1 MQRWFLPRRR
11 RRWQRCAPLLFGPS
25 STFAVWRLGESHSV
39 SVRGAGTLPLLA
51 SEQNSGSST
60 LFFSFFFLAL
70 KLWYHHCFFFLSSVK
85 KISGQTKKDE
95 RIYPEN
101 FTRILDRLLDG
112 YDNRLRPGFGGMY
125 EINAGFFCALL
136 PIFCVKTTNF
146 NHTTGVKYF
155 TYSNSSRK
163 DATLSFN
170 LLLGGQGRL
179 KHIIR
184 HFKAAVHSLLST
196 KYTLYVKSVTSIM
209 IMYHLSIQQRKDLT
223 SLFIWALMP

>member
-39 SVRGAGTLPLLA
+39 SVRGAETLPPLLA
-51 SEQNSGSST
+51 SEQTAVLLSSSPFYFWHWSYGIII
-60 LFFSFFFLAL
+60 L
-70 KLWYHHCFFFLSSVK
+70 FFFLSSVK

-125 EINAGFFCALL
+125 EINAFFARYCPFSVWKPPILITPQACNILHIRIGAGKMQLYLL
-136 PIFCVKTTNF
+136 F
-146 NHTTGVKYF
+146 YF
-155 TYSNSSRK
+155 FG
-163 DATLSFN
+163 LWE
-170 LLLGGQGRL
+170 
-179 KHIIR
+179 
-184 HFKAAVHSLLST
+184 V
-196 KYTLYVKSVTSIM
+196 
-209 IMYHLSIQQRKDLT
+209 
-223 SLFIWALMP
+223 